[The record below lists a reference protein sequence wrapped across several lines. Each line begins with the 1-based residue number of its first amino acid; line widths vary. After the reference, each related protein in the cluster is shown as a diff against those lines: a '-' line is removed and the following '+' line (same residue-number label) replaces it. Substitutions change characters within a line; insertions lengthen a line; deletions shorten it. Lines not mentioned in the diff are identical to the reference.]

1 MPGLEKRPGRSV
13 AAGPKGRRN
22 APSGRSADSETSA
35 RPPRSARQTR
45 AEASDRCGGGSA
57 REAGR
62 NTDPVKCDGQPRFGP
77 GTAKGQA
84 TVTSRRD
91 ASRAALRNNENQKI
105 AIGKHRKIWTKHKR
119 AAQAPPG
126 GRKVGR
132 VTSEPET
139 IAQPATPPGAL
150 ERRGS
155 DQEAARAGDGG
166 RHATAQ
172 RISGVSIC
180 DWSVARTR
188 RHPSPPRGPMRA
200 AGKQPL
206 AGKCYVL
213 LKERNYPFRDKNLR
227 RC

>member
-91 ASRAALRNNENQKI
+91 ASRAALGNDENQKI
-105 AIGKHRKIWTKHKR
+105 AIGKQG
-119 AAQAPPG
+119 A
-126 GRKVGR
+126 
-132 VTSEPET
+132 SEN
-139 IAQPATPPGAL
+139 QD
-150 ERRGS
+150 R
-155 DQEAARAGDGG
+155 ARAGGTSAARRPEGG
-166 RHATAQ
+166 PSHVRAGDARPTGNAARSAGEAWLGPGGIPGRRPRPARNGTADQ
-172 RISGVSIC
+172 R
-180 DWSVARTR
+180 SVN
-188 RHPSPPRGPMRA
+188 M
-200 AGKQPL
+200 
-206 AGKCYVL
+206 
-213 LKERNYPFRDKNLR
+213 
-227 RC
+227 